1 LVMGKI
7 AENIAD
13 IGYMDTL
20 AAGSSPLHRL
30 DPRAKLVTT
39 ALFIVAVV
47 SFGKYEVSA
56 LLPFLLYPVYLAAQ
70 GRLPARYLLK
80 KVLLVSPFAVMVGI
94 LNPFF
99 DVGVLLRVGHVG
111 VPGGW
116 VSFASILLRFLLT
129 VSAALALLALTGIN
143 SICEGLLRLGAPR
156 AFVVQLLFLNR
167 YIFSLAAETENMTR
181 ARALRSAGR
190 RGMRFGVF
198 IQILGHLL
206 LKTLDRAERVYR
218 AMLARGFDGHIRVA
232 RFYKIGRAEAA
243 FFLGWSALF
252 AVFKSVNLPVIL
264 GQAVTGLLK

>member
-1 LVMGKI
+1 MSELGASLV
-7 AENIAD
+7 D

-20 AAGSSPLHRL
+20 AAGSTPLHRL
-30 DPRAKLVTT
+30 DPRAKLLTT

-56 LLPFLLYPVYLAAQ
+56 LLPFLLYPVYLAAE
-70 GRLPARYLLK
+70 GRLPARYLFK

-94 LNPFF
+94 FNPFF
-99 DVGVLLRVGHVG
+99 DGGVLLRVGHLG
-111 VPGGW
+111 VSGGW

-167 YIFSLAAETENMTR
+167 YLFSLAAETENMTR
-181 ARALRSAGR
+181 ARALRSAGK

-218 AMLARGFDGHIRVA
+218 AMLARGFDGHIRVT
-232 RFYKIGRAEAA
+232 RGYKIGRRELL
-243 FFLGWSALF
+243 FFFCWTALF
-252 AVFKSVNLPVIL
+252 ALFRFVNLPVML